1 MSAKKTKK
9 ALKPAVKKA
18 PAQSAAKKRPVV
30 KASPAKKAAAK
41 APAKK
46 VAVKAPL
53 KKAAVK
59 APLKKASSKAPAKK
73 AAVKAPA
80 KPKKAEASKPAKK
93 ISTAKTVKKTP
104 AVKPQIKKTAAPV
117 TKKTVQAP
125 VSKGKPE
132 AKKPAAPMKPP
143 EPQKPEPKA
152 AAPAPEQPVK
162 RKRGRPPKNPS
173 ANPADSQQ
181 KRKYNKTQQETNGT
195 GAAQPALEA
204 PADAK
209 PSEEDLI
216 TDSIVLELQNQDK
229 SFAFEFAQQM
239 VHQQVKDLRERER
252 TAQKIVLDD
261 KPVSRSEKRKTSQFL
276 KADLAFFKSKLIKL
290 RDELLGQ
297 STNLKSAAL
306 EHNDERMQEDD
317 DGTDT
322 HMKLQAL
329 GMVGSQNLSI
339 QNIDKALRKI
349 EDGTFGICENC
360 GQLIR
365 RKRLEENPQ
374 ADMCIECQQ
383 EHEKGL

>member
-41 APAKK
+41 APVKKAAAKT
-46 VAVKAPL
+46 PT

-59 APLKKASSKAPAKK
+59 TPVKKATIKAQ
-73 AAVKAPA
+73 A

-104 AVKPQIKKTAAPV
+104 AVKPQTKKTAAPV

-132 AKKPAAPMKPP
+132 AKKPAAPVKPP
-143 EPQKPEPKA
+143 EPRKPEPEA

-204 PADAK
+204 PTDAK

>member
-41 APAKK
+41 APT
-46 VAVKAPL
+46 
-53 KKAAVK
+53 
-59 APLKKASSKAPAKK
+59 AKK
-73 AAVKAPA
+73 AAGKTPVKKASGKAPA

-104 AVKPQIKKTAAPV
+104 AVKPQTKKTAAPV

-132 AKKPAAPMKPP
+132 AKKPAAPVKPP

-181 KRKYNKTQQETNGT
+181 KRKYNKTHQGTDDT
-195 GAAQPALEA
+195 GAAQPALDA
-204 PADAK
+204 PTEAK

-216 TDSIVLELQNQDK
+216 TDSIILELQNQDK

-239 VHQQVKDLRERER
+239 VNQQVKDLRERER

-276 KADLAFFKSKLIKL
+276 KADLAFFKSKLIQL
-290 RDELLGQ
+290 RDQLLGQ

-306 EHNDERMQEDD
+306 EQNDERMQEDD